1 MLRKTRYIL
10 VAALALGLAACR
22 HEQPRETTQDDTAMP
37 SKTSAN
43 KLFGS
48 YTGPFGDNKIMV
60 TISGIKDHT
69 VQGRSI
75 VAGNDRPF
83 EGTITETE
91 KGITVTAKEPGD
103 DAHDG
108 TFVFQMENDH
118 TDKLTGTWTAFDTK
132 LGSKDFSLDRRKF
145 AYNKSLGRYPEASQ
159 RLLTNTDLE
168 DLYKEDLTYMRNEI
182 FARHGYCF
190 RMKSIREQFD
200 TQDWYVPFSTD
211 VKGTLTDIEKKNIA
225 LIKQYEKHS
234 EEYGDDYGR

>member
-1 MLRKTRYIL
+1 MLRKTRYIAI
-10 VAALALGLAACR
+10 AALAISLAACHQER
-22 HEQPRETTQDDTAMP
+22 PRETAQDDTDMP
-37 SKTSAN
+37 AQPSAN

-48 YTGPFGDNKIMV
+48 YVGPFGDNKIMV
-60 TISGIKDHT
+60 VISGIKDNT

-83 EGTITETE
+83 EGTLAENGD
-91 KGITVTAKEPGD
+91 GIEITAKEPGD

-108 TFVFQMENDH
+108 TFVFKLEKANE
-118 TDKLTGTWTAFDTK
+118 DKLTGTWTAYDTK
-132 LGSKDFSLDRRKF
+132 LGSKAFSLDRKKF
-145 AYNKSLGRYPEASQ
+145 SYNKSLGRYPEASQ

-200 TQDWYVPFSTD
+200 NQDWYIPFSTD
-211 VKGTLTDIEKKNIA
+211 VKNSLTDVEKKNIA